1 MRDSEDV
8 SEVASDFHLDQ
19 TEFNLDQ
26 QIFSP
31 CFSVILP
38 FKVNTSIIK
47 KKKTKIQIIYCTC
60 IPKNFQLSQNPK
72 NELYQNNALLVI
84 SSLIGG
90 KC

>member
-1 MRDSEDV
+1 MRDSEDI

-38 FKVNTSIIK
+38 FKVNTSII
-47 KKKTKIQIIYCTC
+47 
-60 IPKNFQLSQNPK
+60 
-72 NELYQNNALLVI
+72 
-84 SSLIGG
+84 
-90 KC
+90 

>member
-1 MRDSEDV
+1 MRDSEDI

-47 KKKTKIQIIYCTC
+47 KKKLRFKLFTVLVFLKIST
-60 IPKNFQLSQNPK
+60 
-72 NELYQNNALLVI
+72 VI
-84 SSLIGG
+84 LEP
-90 KC
+90 

>member
-38 FKVNTSIIK
+38 FKVNTSII
-47 KKKTKIQIIYCTC
+47 
-60 IPKNFQLSQNPK
+60 
-72 NELYQNNALLVI
+72 
-84 SSLIGG
+84 
-90 KC
+90 

>member
-47 KKKTKIQIIYCTC
+47 KKKKKLRFKLFTV
-60 IPKNFQLSQNPK
+60 
-72 NELYQNNALLVI
+72 LVFLKI
-84 SSLIGG
+84 SSYLRTLRMSFIRTMLY
-90 KC
+90 